1 MIYFPLQT
9 RFRSEKNIAVLS
21 SLWVWPLIA
30 ASHSS
35 LSADV
40 FLRSASGNISIN
52 TAGFLLTLII
62 AILKHNLPVSLC
74 LPEED
79 GTLRAYTFRLCN
91 SLPSHNSPD
100 EPATSGGVTT
110 DAAGG
115 GIVLVSDR

>member
-1 MIYFPLQT
+1 MLFDIFPSADTL
-9 RFRSEKNIAVLS
+9 SLGEKHSGTKLAVGL
-21 SLWVWPLIA
+21 PLIA

-52 TAGFLLTLII
+52 TAGFLLPLII
-62 AILKHNLPVSLC
+62 AILKHHPVSLC

-100 EPATSGGVTT
+100 KPATSG
-110 DAAGG
+110 
-115 GIVLVSDR
+115 REM